1 SLLGN
6 TENILYVCLDL
17 YPCSRWYTLCQTLT
31 NDTSEEKKSSGYV
44 LAPLAIPHS
53 PHARPSGLV
62 AVGSNI
68 YNIEHSS
75 CVSILNCLSHTWSE
89 APCLREKVSS
99 LSASVVDQKIY
110 VAGRICKG
118 LYYCKNSFEVFDTKT
133 QIWDPDPI
141 PCEYSFVN
149 PRSACID
156 GKFYVNAGTNVVA
169 YDSKEGRWDL
179 DRGNMI
185 DHMHFDCYCEIEN
198 VLYSAY
204 YGVLRWYD
212 TKVRKWRS
220 VMGLLDLPEFHRNI
234 HVRLADH
241 GGNMAVMWRGDLLDS
256 SPSTGFY
263 KKKFWCAEIALKR
276 RLSREILGIV
286 EWCDHV
292 LTDCNH
298 MVS

>member
-75 CVSILNCLSHTWSE
+75 CVSILDCRSHTWSE

-99 LSASVVDQKIY
+99 LSASVVDQKID

-118 LYYCKNSFEVFDTKT
+118 PYYCKNSFEVFDTKT

-156 GKFYVNAGTNVVA
+156 GKFYVNAGTNVVP

-179 DRGNMI
+179 DRGNMN

-204 YGVLRWYD
+204 YGVLRWYEY
-212 TKVRKWRS
+212 KYS
-220 VMGLLDLPEFHRNI
+220 YILPLDLC
-234 HVRLADH
+234 V
-241 GGNMAVMWRGDLLDS
+241 DL
-256 SPSTGFY
+256 
-263 KKKFWCAEIALKR
+263 
-276 RLSREILGIV
+276 
-286 EWCDHV
+286 
-292 LTDCNH
+292 
-298 MVS
+298 MVQ